1 MGVAMQHLEGIK
13 VINEYM
19 TYSAPFWSIFIVFSA
34 ILFYLISMVIIS
46 KHPKVA
52 ITFGILMV
60 LAIAASYICIYFCQV
75 ENGMVYE
82 CTISDD
88 ITYTE
93 LTNVY
98 KIVGY
103 HGNIYKLKFLEG

>member
-1 MGVAMQHLEGIK
+1 MMQHLEGIT

-19 TYSAPFWSIFIVFSA
+19 TYKAPFWSIFIVFSA
-34 ILFYLISMVIIS
+34 MLFLLMSLIFMDD
-46 KHPKVA
+46 HPKVA
-52 ITFGILMV
+52 ITFGILTV
-60 LAIAASYICIYFCQV
+60 LAMVVSYICICFFQV

-98 KIVGY
+98 KIVGQ
-103 HGNIYKLKFLEG
+103 HKGVYKLKFLEG

>member
-1 MGVAMQHLEGIK
+1 MQHLEGIT

-19 TYSAPFWSIFIVFSA
+19 TYKAPFWSAFIMLSA
-34 ILFYLISMVIIS
+34 VLFCLISLVFTS
-46 KHPKVA
+46 RHSKVA
-52 ITFGILMV
+52 IIFWILTV
-60 LAIAASYICIYFCQV
+60 LAIAASYICIYFFQV

-98 KIVGY
+98 KIVGQ